1 MRDKSIGVPK
11 KRPAATRAG
20 PSRAAERQREKPAAA
35 AKPARKT
42 RSTAMRLAAE
52 IDALKAELKA
62 TRARIADLETKID
75 EDPLTGLLNRRGFE
89 RALERALA
97 YVRRYGASA
106 ALLYL
111 DLDHFKPINDRY
123 GHAVGDWVLGRVARL
138 VTGNVRASDVVARVG
153 GDELVALLWNAD
165 TGQASQKARAL
176 EAMIEGETFEHAGR
190 RLELG
195 LSAGAVS
202 LSARDTVAGALAR
215 ADAAMYARKR
225 ERKNHPSPSGEGGEP
240 R

>member
-1 MRDKSIGVPK
+1 MRGKLSGTPR
-11 KRPAATRAG
+11 KRTAIRTG
-20 PSRAAERQREKPAAA
+20 QSRAAERQREKASAA
-35 AKPARKT
+35 AKSAPPKA

-62 TRARIADLETKID
+62 TRARIADLESKID

-89 RALERALA
+89 RALERGLA
-97 YVRRYGASA
+97 YVRRYGTAA

-111 DLDHFKPINDRY
+111 DLDRFKPINDRY

-138 VTGNVRASDVVARVG
+138 VAGHVRASDVVARVG
-153 GDELVALLWNAD
+153 GDELVALVWNVNAAQAAD
-165 TGQASQKARAL
+165 KARAL
-176 EAMIEGETFEHAGR
+176 EAMIEGESFEHAGR

-195 LSAGAVS
+195 LSVGAVS
-202 LSARDTVAGALAR
+202 LTAGDTVAGALAR
-215 ADAAMYARKR
+215 ADEAMYARKR
-225 ERKNHPSPSGEGGEP
+225 ERKNPPSPSGQGA